1 MSDGQSDDV
10 RAALAILRDAGFPLE
25 RIRILP
31 ATLPDDANKGADT
44 DDDDPPIDRAALL
57 AACLAELADGER
69 HAAKDIAR
77 DLRARFP
84 GVTRKL
90 VNSVLSSE
98 SRDNVAYDKAT
109 FTYRLGASGEGD
121 R

>member
-10 RAALAILRDAGFPLE
+10 RAALAILRDAGFPIE

-31 ATLPDDANKGADT
+31 ATAPGGPSKGEEAGDDG
-44 DDDDPPIDRAALL
+44 PPLDRAALIS
-57 AACLAELADGER
+57 ACLAVLADGEH